1 LEKKKIGIIICSIGI
16 LAFSLISFYMII
28 PKFIPFNNPLSVDYI
43 QEGKY
48 SGCYLVTSVSGPVV
62 IIDKYGNLKWE
73 GSPGFFIHDSDM
85 LPNGN
90 LIIADTW
97 NDLVYEVDIDY
108 PKNIIWSW
116 DARNVSD
123 INWTKFANDRGW
135 SDFPFFE
142 SFHPILGPWAY
153 VNDVD
158 FINGSKFG
166 RNYDSLLLSLRNLD
180 LVIEIN
186 YSDSKEIVWWY
197 GQPNNSTLLN
207 HQHEP
212 DRIDNGNT
220 IICDSQNN
228 RVIEINS
235 TTKEIVWELKLKF
248 PYGKFR
254 WVRDCDD
261 IGNGLRLITDSG
273 NNRLLIYNTK
283 SRKIIKEIRNPWLS
297 TPYEADLL
305 DNGQIIVGNMM
316 GGNIL
321 FIDYDSEAVI
331 HVIGFPYNWAFPF
344 LLICFGIIYHSVQ
357 LTKAVKK
364 SKKKSYR
371 KILDFQVYKILIY
384 ILTSILALY
393 FFNIIVSYIWI
404 FLFEG

>member
-1 LEKKKIGIIICSIGI
+1 LEKKKLGLIICSLVI
-16 LAFSLISFYMII
+16 LAFSFISFYIII
-28 PKFIPFNNPLSVDYI
+28 PKFIPFYNPLSVDYI
-43 QEGKY
+43 QDGKY

-62 IIDKYGNLKWE
+62 IVDKYGNLKWK
-73 GSPGFFIHDSDM
+73 GSSGFFIHDSDM

-97 NDLVYEVDIDY
+97 NDLVYEVDIDD

-123 INWTKFANDRGW
+123 INWTKFAQDRGW
-135 SDFPFFE
+135 ADLSFLESYNPF
-142 SFHPILGPWAY
+142 IGPWAY

-166 RNYDSLLLSLRNLD
+166 RNYDSLLLSLRNFD
-180 LVIEIN
+180 LVIEVN
-186 YSDSKEIVWWY
+186 YSNSKEIVWWY

-220 IICDSQNN
+220 IICDSENN

-235 TTKEIVWELKLKF
+235 TTKQIVWELKLEF

-273 NNRLLIYNTK
+273 NNRLLVYDTK

-305 DNGQIIVGNMM
+305 DNGQILVGNML

-321 FIDYDSEAVI
+321 LIDYDSEAVI
-331 HVIGFPYNWAFPF
+331 HVIGFPYNWALPF
-344 LLICFGIIYHSVQ
+344 LLICFGIIYHTVQ

-384 ILTSILALY
+384 ILTSILVLY

>member
-1 LEKKKIGIIICSIGI
+1 MEKKKLGLIICSLVI
-16 LAFSLISFYMII
+16 LAFSFISFYIII
-28 PKFIPFNNPLSVDYI
+28 PKFIPFYNPLSVDYI
-43 QEGKY
+43 KEGKY

-62 IIDKYGNLKWE
+62 IVDKYGNLKWK
-73 GSPGFFIHDSDM
+73 GTSGFFIHDSDM

-97 NDLVYEVDIDY
+97 NDLVYEVDIDD
-108 PKNIIWSW
+108 PKNVIWSW
-116 DARNVSD
+116 NARNVSD
-123 INWTKFANDRGW
+123 INWTRFALDRGW
-135 SDFPFFE
+135 ADLSFIE
-142 SFHPILGPWAY
+142 SINPILGPWAY

-166 RNYDSLLLSLRNLD
+166 RDYDSILLSLRNFD
-180 LVIEIN
+180 LVIEVN
-186 YSDSKEIVWWY
+186 YSNSKEIVWWY

-220 IICDSQNN
+220 IICDSENN

-235 TTKEIVWELKLKF
+235 TTKQIVWELKLEF

-273 NNRLLIYNTK
+273 NNRLLVYDTK
-283 SRKIIKEIRNPWLS
+283 SKKIIKEIRNPWLS

-305 DNGQIIVGNMM
+305 DNGQILVGNML

-331 HVIGFPYNWAFPF
+331 HVIGFPYNWALPF
-344 LLICFGIIYHSVQ
+344 LLICCGIVYQIVQ
-357 LTKAVKK
+357 LIKAVEK
-364 SKKKSYR
+364 SKKKSYK
-371 KILDFQVYKILIY
+371 KIFDFQVYRILIY

>member
-1 LEKKKIGIIICSIGI
+1 MQKKKIGLIICSLVI
-16 LAFSLISFYMII
+16 LAFSFISFYIII

-62 IIDKYGNLKWE
+62 IVDKYGNLKWK
-73 GSPGFFIHDSDM
+73 GTSGFFIHDSDM

-97 NDLVYEVDIDY
+97 NDLVYEVDIDD
-108 PKNIIWSW
+108 PKNIIWKW
-116 DARNVSD
+116 DARNASD
-123 INWTKFANDRGW
+123 VNWTKFANDRGW

-142 SFHPILGPWAY
+142 SSNPILGPWAY

-180 LVIEIN
+180 LVIEVN

-220 IICDSQNN
+220 IICDSENN

-273 NNRLLIYNTK
+273 NNRLLVYDTK

-305 DNGQIIVGNMM
+305 DNGQILVGNML

-321 FIDYDSEAVI
+321 LIDYDSEAVI
-331 HVIGFPYNWAFPF
+331 HVIGFPYNWALPF
-344 LLICFGIIYHSVQ
+344 LLICLGIGYQSVQ
-357 LTKAVKK
+357 LTKAVKM

-371 KILDFQVYKILIY
+371 KILDFQVYRILIY
-384 ILTSILALY
+384 ILTSVLALY
-393 FFNIIVSYIWI
+393 FFNIIITYVWI

>member
-1 LEKKKIGIIICSIGI
+1 MIFCSLVI
-16 LAFSLISFYMII
+16 LGFSFISFYMII
-28 PKFIPFNNPLSVDYI
+28 PRFMPFHNPLSVDYI

-62 IIDKYGNLKWE
+62 IVDKYGNLKWQ

-97 NDLVYEVDIDY
+97 NDLVFEVDIDD
-108 PKNIIWSW
+108 PKNVIWSW
-116 DARNVSD
+116 DARNSSD
-123 INWTKFANDRGW
+123 INWTKFALDRGW
-135 SDFPFFE
+135 SEF
-142 SFHPILGPWAY
+142 SFLENINRSLLMGPLAY
-153 VNDVD
+153 INDVD

-166 RNYDSLLLSLRNLD
+166 RNYDSLLLSLRNFD
-180 LVIEIN
+180 MVIEVN

-207 HQHEP
+207 KQHEP

-220 IICDSQNN
+220 VICDSEN
-228 RVIEINS
+228 RRVFEINS
-235 TTKEIVWELKLKF
+235 TTKQIVWELKLEF

-273 NNRLLIYNTK
+273 NNRLLVYDTK

-305 DNGQIIVGNMM
+305 DNGQILVGNMM

-321 FIDYDSEAVI
+321 IIDYDSEAVI
-331 HVIGFPYNWAFPF
+331 HVIGFSSYWAFPF
-344 LLICFGIIYHSVQ
+344 LLICFGIIYQSVQ
-357 LTKAVKK
+357 FIRAVKN
-364 SKKKSYR
+364 SKKQSYR
-371 KILDFQVYKILIY
+371 KIFDFQVYKILIY
-384 ILTSILALY
+384 LLTSVFALY
-393 FFNIIVSYIWI
+393 FFNTIICYVWL
-404 FLFEG
+404 FLFKG

>member
-1 LEKKKIGIIICSIGI
+1 MEKKKLGLIICSLVI
-16 LAFSLISFYMII
+16 LAFSFISFYIVI
-28 PKFIPFNNPLSVDYI
+28 PKFIPFYNPLSVDYI

-62 IIDKYGNLKWE
+62 IIDKYGNLKWK
-73 GSPGFFIHDSDM
+73 GTSGFFIHDSDM

-97 NDLVYEVDIDY
+97 NDLVYEVDIDD

-123 INWTKFANDRGW
+123 INWTKFALDRGW
-135 SDFPFFE
+135 ADL
-142 SFHPILGPWAY
+142 SFLENSNPLLGPLAY

-166 RNYDSLLLSLRNLD
+166 RDYDSILLSLRSFD
-180 LVIEIN
+180 LVIEVN
-186 YSDSKEIVWWY
+186 YSNSKEIVWWY

-220 IICDSQNN
+220 IICDSENN

-235 TTKEIVWELKLKF
+235 TTKEIVWELKLEF

-273 NNRLLIYNTK
+273 NNRLLVYDTK
-283 SRKIIKEIRNPWLS
+283 SKKIIKEIRTPWLS

-305 DNGQIIVGNMM
+305 DNGQILVGNML

-331 HVIGFPYNWAFPF
+331 HVIGFPYNWALPF
-344 LLICFGIIYHSVQ
+344 LLICLGIGYQSVQ
-357 LTKAVKK
+357 LTKAVKM

-371 KILDFQVYKILIY
+371 KILDFQVYRILIY
-384 ILTSILALY
+384 ILISVLALY
-393 FFNIIVSYIWI
+393 FFNIIINYVWI

>member
-1 LEKKKIGIIICSIGI
+1 MIICSVLI
-16 LAFSLISFYMII
+16 LASSLISFYMII
-28 PKFIPFNNPLSVDYI
+28 PRFIPFNNPLSVDYI

-62 IIDKYGNLKWE
+62 IIDKYGNLKWK
-73 GSPGFFIHDSDM
+73 GSPGFFIHDSDV

-97 NDLVYEVDIDY
+97 IDLVYEINIDD
-108 PKNIIWSW
+108 PTNIIWSW
-116 DARNVSD
+116 NASNISD
-123 INWTKFANDRGW
+123 INWTKFAYERGW
-135 SDFPFFE
+135 TDLTFLENPNPF
-142 SFHPILGPWAY
+142 IGPWAY

-166 RNYDSLLLSLRNLD
+166 RNYDSLLLSLRNFD
-180 LVIEIN
+180 LVIEVN
-186 YSDSKEIVWWY
+186 YSSSKEIVWWY

-220 IICDSQNN
+220 IICDSEN
-228 RVIEINS
+228 RRVFEINS
-235 TTKEIVWELKLKF
+235 TTKEIVWELKLAF

-273 NNRLLIYNTK
+273 NNRLLIYDTK

-305 DNGQIIVGNMM
+305 DNGQIIVGNML

-321 FIDYDSEAVI
+321 FIDYDSELVI
-331 HVIGFPYNWAFPF
+331 HVIGFPYNWSFPF
-344 LLICFGIIYHSVQ
+344 LLICFGIIYQSIQ
-357 LTKAVKK
+357 LIRAINK
-364 SKKKSYR
+364 SQMKSYR
-371 KILDFQVYKILIY
+371 KLFDFQVYRNLVY
-384 ILTSILALY
+384 ILTSVLALY
-393 FFNIIVSYIWI
+393 FFNIIISYVWI
-404 FLFEG
+404 FMFEG

>member
-1 LEKKKIGIIICSIGI
+1 MEKKKLGLIICSLVI
-16 LAFSLISFYMII
+16 LAFSFISFYIVI
-28 PKFIPFNNPLSVDYI
+28 PKFIPFYNPLSVDYI

-62 IIDKYGNLKWE
+62 IVDKYGSLKWK
-73 GSPGFFIHDSDM
+73 GTSGFFIHDSDM

-97 NDLVYEVDIDY
+97 NDLVYEVDIDD

-123 INWTKFANDRGW
+123 INWTKFALDRGW
-135 SDFPFFE
+135 TDL
-142 SFHPILGPWAY
+142 SFLENSNPLLGPLAY

-166 RNYDSLLLSLRNLD
+166 RDYDSILLSLRSFD
-180 LVIEIN
+180 LVIEVN
-186 YSDSKEIVWWY
+186 YSNSKEIVWWY

-220 IICDSQNN
+220 IICDSENN

-235 TTKEIVWELKLKF
+235 TTKEIVWELKLEF

-273 NNRLLIYNTK
+273 NNRLLVYDTK
-283 SRKIIKEIRNPWLS
+283 SRKIIKEIRTPWLS

-305 DNGQIIVGNMM
+305 DNGQILVGNML

-321 FIDYDSEAVI
+321 LIDYDSEAVI
-331 HVIGFPYNWAFPF
+331 HVIGFPYNWALPF
-344 LLICFGIIYHSVQ
+344 LLICLGIGYHSVQ
-357 LTKAVKK
+357 LIKAVKK
-364 SKKKSYR
+364 SKKKNYR
-371 KILDFQVYKILIY
+371 KIFDFQVYKILIY
-384 ILTSILALY
+384 ILTSVLALY
-393 FFNIIVSYIWI
+393 FFNIIITYVWI

>member
-1 LEKKKIGIIICSIGI
+1 MEKKKKRMIFCSVVI
-16 LAFSLISFYMII
+16 LAFSLVSFYIII

-62 IIDKYGNLKWE
+62 IIDKYGHLKWQ
-73 GSPGFFIHDSDM
+73 GSPGFFIHDSDV

-97 NDLVYEVDIDY
+97 NDLVYEVDIDN
-108 PKNIIWSW
+108 PENVFWSW

-123 INWTKFANDRGW
+123 INWTKFALDRGW
-135 SDFPFFE
+135 SDLSFLE
-142 SFHPILGPWAY
+142 SSIPILGPWAY

-166 RNYDSLLLSLRNLD
+166 RNYDSILLSLRNFD
-180 LVIEIN
+180 LVIEVN
-186 YSDSKEIVWWY
+186 YSNSKEIVWWY

-220 IICDSQNN
+220 IICDSEND

-235 TTKEIVWELKLKF
+235 TTKEVVWELKLEF
-248 PYGKFR
+248 PYRKFR

-273 NNRLLIYNTK
+273 NNRLLIYDTK

-305 DNGQIIVGNMM
+305 DNGQILVGNMI

-344 LLICFGIIYHSVQ
+344 LLICAGIIYNSVQ

-364 SKKKSYR
+364 SKRKSYR
-371 KILDFQVYKILIY
+371 KILDFQVYRILIY
-384 ILTSILALY
+384 ILTSVLVLY
-393 FFNIIVSYIWI
+393 FFNIIISYVWI

>member
-1 LEKKKIGIIICSIGI
+1 LEKKKIIMIFCSIVI
-16 LAFSLISFYMII
+16 LTCSLVSFYGII

-43 QEGKY
+43 QQGKY

-62 IIDKYGNLKWE
+62 IIDKYGNLKWK

-90 LIIADTW
+90 LIIAATW
-97 NDLVYEVDIDY
+97 NDLVYEVDIDD
-108 PKNIIWSW
+108 PKNILWSW
-116 DARNVSD
+116 NATNVSD

-135 SDFPFFE
+135 SDFPSYE
-142 SFHPILGPWAY
+142 SNKPILGPWAY

-180 LVIEIN
+180 LVIEVN

-197 GQPNNSTLLN
+197 GQPNNLTLLN

-220 IICDSQNN
+220 IICDSEND

-273 NNRLLIYNTK
+273 NNRLLVYDTK

-297 TPYEADLL
+297 TPYESDLL
-305 DNGQIIVGNMM
+305 DNGQILVGNML

-344 LLICFGIIYHSVQ
+344 LLICFGIIYQTVQ
-357 LTKAVKK
+357 FTKAVKK

-371 KILDFQVYKILIY
+371 KIFDFQVYRILIY
-384 ILTSILALY
+384 ILTSVLALY
-393 FFNIIVSYIWI
+393 FFNTIVSYLWI

>member
-1 LEKKKIGIIICSIGI
+1 MQKKKIGLIICSLVI
-16 LAFSLISFYMII
+16 LIFSLISFYVII

-62 IIDKYGNLKWE
+62 IIDKYGNLKWQ

-97 NDLVYEVDIDY
+97 NDLVYEVDIDN
-108 PKNIIWSW
+108 PENVIWSW
-116 DARNVSD
+116 NATNVSD
-123 INWTKFANDRGW
+123 INWTKFAYDRGW
-135 SDFPFFE
+135 TDLFFLE
-142 SFHPILGPWAY
+142 GSIPLLGPWVY

-166 RNYDSLLLSLRNLD
+166 RNYDSLLLSLRNID
-180 LVIEIN
+180 LVIEVN

-220 IICDSQNN
+220 IICDSENN

-235 TTKEIVWELKLKF
+235 TTKEIVWELKLEF

-261 IGNGLRLITDSG
+261 IGNGLRLITDSC
-273 NNRLLIYNTK
+273 NNRLLVYDTK
-283 SRKIIKEIRNPWLS
+283 SREIIKEIRNPWLS

-344 LLICFGIIYHSVQ
+344 LLICLGIVYQIVQ
-357 LTKAVKK
+357 LIKAVEK

-371 KILDFQVYKILIY
+371 KIFDFQVYRILIY
-384 ILTSILALY
+384 ILTSVLALY
-393 FFNIIVSYIWI
+393 FFNIIITYVWI

>member
-1 LEKKKIGIIICSIGI
+1 LEKKKLGLIICSLVI
-16 LAFSLISFYMII
+16 LAFSLISFYIII
-28 PKFIPFNNPLSVDYI
+28 PKFIPFNSPLSVDYI

-62 IIDKYGNLKWE
+62 IVDKYGNLKWK
-73 GSPGFFIHDSDM
+73 GSSGFFIHDSDM

-97 NDLVYEVDIDY
+97 NDLVYEVDIDD

-123 INWTKFANDRGW
+123 INWTKFAQDRGW
-135 SDFPFFE
+135 ADLSFLESYNPF
-142 SFHPILGPWAY
+142 IGPWAY

-166 RNYDSLLLSLRNLD
+166 RNYDSLLLSLRNFD
-180 LVIEIN
+180 LVIEVN
-186 YSDSKEIVWWY
+186 YSNSKEIVWWY

-220 IICDSQNN
+220 IICDSENN

-235 TTKEIVWELKLKF
+235 TTKQIVWELKLEF

-273 NNRLLIYNTK
+273 NNRLLVYDTK

-305 DNGQIIVGNMM
+305 DNGQILVGNML

-321 FIDYDSEAVI
+321 LIDYDSEAVI
-331 HVIGFPYNWAFPF
+331 HVIGFPYNWALPF
-344 LLICFGIIYHSVQ
+344 LLICFGIIYHTVQ

-384 ILTSILALY
+384 ILTSILVLY

>member
-1 LEKKKIGIIICSIGI
+1 MERKKTGLII
-16 LAFSLISFYMII
+16 FSLIILTFSIIFFYVII
-28 PKFIPFNNPLSVDYI
+28 PKINPFHNPLSVDYI
-43 QEGKY
+43 TNGKY
-48 SGCYLVTSVSGPVV
+48 SNCYLVTSVSGPVV
-62 IIDKYGNLKWE
+62 IVDKYGNVKWQ
-73 GSPGFFIHDSDM
+73 GPPGFFIHDSDM

-97 NDLVYEVDIDY
+97 NDLVYEIDTDD
-108 PKNIIWSW
+108 PNNILWSW

-123 INWTKFANDRGW
+123 INWTKFAYDRGW
-135 SDFPFFE
+135 TDL
-142 SFHPILGPWAY
+142 SFLENYNPLMGRWAY
-153 VNDVD
+153 VNDID

-166 RNYDSLLLSLRNLD
+166 RNYDSFLISLRNFD
-180 LVIEIN
+180 LVIEVN

-220 IICDSQNN
+220 IICDSQNK

-235 TTKEIVWELKLKF
+235 TTKELVWELKLEF
-248 PYGKFR
+248 PHGKFR

-273 NNRLLIYNTK
+273 NNRLLVFDTNSK
-283 SRKIIKEIRNPWLS
+283 KIIKEIRNPWLS
-297 TPYEADLL
+297 TPYESDLL
-305 DNGQIIVGNMM
+305 DNGQIVVGNML

-321 FIDYDSEAVI
+321 FIDYDSGIVI
-331 HVIGFPYNWAFPF
+331 HIIGFPHYWAVPF
-344 LLICFGIIYHSVQ
+344 FIICLGTGYHSVQ
-357 LTKAVKK
+357 LIKAIKK
-364 SKKKSYR
+364 SNKKNFR
-371 KILDFQVYKILIY
+371 KLFDFQVYKILIY
-384 ILTSILALY
+384 LLVSILALY
-393 FFNIIVSYIWI
+393 FFNTIVSYLWI

>member
-1 LEKKKIGIIICSIGI
+1 MIFCSLVI
-16 LAFSLISFYMII
+16 LTFSLVSFYVII

-62 IIDKYGNLKWE
+62 IIDKYGNLKWQ

-90 LIIADTW
+90 LIIAGTW
-97 NDLVYEVDIDY
+97 SDLVYEVNIDD

-116 DARNVSD
+116 NATNVSD

-142 SFHPILGPWAY
+142 SSNLILGPWAY

-220 IICDSQNN
+220 IICDSENN

-273 NNRLLIYNTK
+273 NNRLLIFDTK

-305 DNGQIIVGNMM
+305 DNGQILVGNMM

-321 FIDYDSEAVI
+321 FIDYDSESVI
-331 HVIGFPYNWAFPF
+331 HVIGFPYKWAFPF
-344 LLICFGIIYHSVQ
+344 LLICFGIVYQIVQ
-357 LTKAVKK
+357 LTKAVEK
-364 SKKKSYR
+364 SKKKSFR